1 MKKKSDQQEKDS
13 PEHLMQEV
21 LKMDRM
27 LYMRIILEKKSIT
40 SLELTRHVLASKL
53 DLKPEQIEDEKIAGH
68 HSNINAR
75 LRKLVE
81 IGILRDLNGE
91 YSLSP
96 IGFLFLK
103 DISRMILDVKTLR
116 KHKWF
121 FDNHDYTVIP
131 FQQFCEIHKL
141 QFASQCKET
150 LEYVKVIQNN
160 TAKTKRE
167 VQIATERLHDL
178 PGWIVNELIDGR
190 ISFQLLYQF
199 KSPFCVNSD
208 DEEEQNLWETFKR
221 EALPNGEFRYITSS
235 DTGPVGIRIIDRKW
249 AIFNL
254 FEVAEKRMNRSISFH
269 GKHEHFVEWVEDI
282 FLNMWNKS
290 RPLDLSKVRESKNK

>member
-1 MKKKSDQQEKDS
+1 MKRENDQQERDS

-116 KHKWF
+116 KYEWF

-131 FQQFCEIHKL
+131 FQQFCEIYKL
-141 QFASQCKET
+141 QFASQCRET

-160 TAKTKRE
+160 TAKTKHKI
-167 VQIATERLHDL
+167 QIATERLHDL
-178 PGWIVNELIDGR
+178 PGWIVNELISGR

-199 KSPFCVNSD
+199 KSPFRMNSD
-208 DEEEQNLWETFKR
+208 DEEEQNLWEIFKKVT
-221 EALPNGEFRYITSS
+221 LPNGEFRYIITA
-235 DTGPVGIRIIDRKW
+235 DTNPIGIRIIDKKW
-249 AIFNL
+249 AIL
-254 FEVAEKRMNRSISFH
+254 HLSEVAEKRMNRSISFH
-269 GKHEHFVEWVEDI
+269 GGHEQFVGWAEDV
-282 FLNMWNKS
+282 FLSIWNKS
-290 RPLDLSKVRESKNK
+290 ELLDLSKV